1 MAKNDLK
8 RMNRVQLT
16 ELLLAERH
24 RISELED
31 EVAALNAKLEER
43 EIKIENAGSIAEA
56 SLSLNGVF
64 ESTEAA
70 CRQYIENVERLCSD
84 REKSSRIREESS
96 KKESGEIIEKA
107 KRDEI
112 KDKYIEAADKMCKN
126 YCIIPRLFCYNG
138 ETSIEGMSRH
148 CDECPLVKGYREICI
163 L

>member
-24 RISELED
+24 RISELAD
-31 EVAALNAKLEER
+31 EVAALSAKLEER

-70 CRQYIENVERLCSD
+70 CRQYIENVERLCAD
-84 REKSSRIREESS
+84 RERSSRDRDESS
-96 KKESGEIIEKA
+96 KKEAGEIIEKA
-107 KRDEI
+107 KNYAETI
-112 KDKYIEAADKMCKN
+112 LSEA
-126 YCIIPRLFCYNG
+126 IWLG
-138 ETSIEGMSRH
+138 EKIMNEAKKRSDT
-148 CDECPLVKGYREICI
+148 
-163 L
+163 

>member
-56 SLSLNGVF
+56 SLSLNRVF
-64 ESTEAA
+64 ESAEAA
-70 CRQYIENVERLCSD
+70 CRQYIENIERICAD
-84 REKSSRIREESS
+84 REKSAELRYEYS
-96 KKESGEIIEKA
+96 KMAAEEIIADA
-107 KRDEI
+107 KRGSEAIFAEAIRLAEKII
-112 KDKYIEAADKMCKN
+112 K
-126 YCIIPRLFCYNG
+126 
-138 ETSIEGMSRH
+138 ETINHSGN
-148 CDECPLVKGYREICI
+148 
-163 L
+163 

>member
-84 REKSSRIREESS
+84 REKSSRIRDESS
-96 KKESGEIIEKA
+96 KKEAGEIIEKA
-107 KRDEI
+107 KNDAEKI
-112 KDKYIEAADKMCKN
+112 LAEA
-126 YCIIPRLFCYNG
+126 IRLG
-138 ETSIEGMSRH
+138 EN
-148 CDECPLVKGYREICI
+148 I
-163 L
+163 LEKAKRRSDN

>member
-1 MAKNDLK
+1 MAKKELK
-8 RMNRVQLT
+8 RMSREELA
-16 ELLLAERH
+16 ELLLIERR
-24 RISELED
+24 RISELEE

-107 KRDEI
+107 K
-112 KDKYIEAADKMCKN
+112 KDAEKILAEA
-126 YCIIPRLFCYNG
+126 IRLG
-138 ETSIEGMSRH
+138 EKIMNEAKKRSDT
-148 CDECPLVKGYREICI
+148 
-163 L
+163 

>member
-56 SLSLNGVF
+56 SLALNRVF
-64 ESTEAA
+64 ESVEAA
-70 CRQYIENVERLCSD
+70 CRQYMENVERLCSD

-107 KRDEI
+107 KRYAETI
-112 KDKYIEAADKMCKN
+112 LSEA
-126 YCIIPRLFCYNG
+126 IRLG
-138 ETSIEGMSRH
+138 EKIMNEAKKRSDT
-148 CDECPLVKGYREICI
+148 
-163 L
+163 